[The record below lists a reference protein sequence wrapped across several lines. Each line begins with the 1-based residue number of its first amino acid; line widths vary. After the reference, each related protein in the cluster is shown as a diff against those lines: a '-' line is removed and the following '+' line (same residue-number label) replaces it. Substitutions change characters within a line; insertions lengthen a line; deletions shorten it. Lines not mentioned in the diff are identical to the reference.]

1 MGGLCYVWPMGNPAG
16 IKRNFDALEKRRLEA
31 FKLLK
36 SGVHQAE
43 VARRL
48 GVHRQSVSRW
58 ARAVDAKG
66 KAALLKAGRAGRLP
80 RLSSRQKEQIKAALL
95 KGPEAHGYS
104 TGLWTIGRVGSLIQ
118 QQTGCQYHPGHV
130 WKILRSLGW
139 SSQRPTGR
147 ALERDEKA
155 IAEWKKKGWP
165 QIKKK
170 P

>member
-1 MGGLCYVWPMGNPAG
+1 MGNPAG
-16 IKRNFDALEKRRLEA
+16 IKRNFDALERRRLRA

-36 SGVHQAE
+36 AGVSQAE
-43 VARRL
+43 VARRV

-58 ARAVDAKG
+58 AQAAKLKG

-80 RLSSRQKEQIKAALL
+80 RLSATQKEQIKKALL
-95 KGPEAHGYS
+95 QGPQAHGYA
-104 TGLWTIGRVGSLIQ
+104 TGLWTIGRVALLIER
-118 QQTGCQYHPGHV
+118 QTGCRYHPGHV
-130 WKILRSLGW
+130 WRLLRSFGW

-155 IAEWKKKGWP
+155 IARWKKQDWP
-165 QIKKK
+165 RIKKK

>member
-1 MGGLCYVWPMGNPAG
+1 MGNPAG
-16 IKRNFDALEKRRLEA
+16 VKRNFEALEKRRLKA

-36 SGVHQAE
+36 KGLAQAE

-58 ARAVDAKG
+58 ARLIDAKG
-66 KAALLKAGRAGRLP
+66 QAALRKAARAGRRP
-80 RLSSRQKEQIKAALL
+80 RLSSDQKEQIKAALL
-95 KGPEAHGYS
+95 QGPQAHGYA
-104 TGLWTIGRVGSLIQ
+104 TTLWTIGRVASLIK
-118 QQTGCQYHPGHV
+118 QQTGCEYHPGHV

-139 SSQRPTGR
+139 SPQRPTGR

-155 IAEWKKKGWP
+155 IAHWKKKGWP